1 MSTKAQSGKTVAKLK
16 SITTFLNDAVEG
28 LKNVPFTRAV
38 AAASPWLQ
46 AVGGSIAAAVPPIK
60 FALTLFEKLTAIPD
74 PNELAELAF
83 TLSYEHALA
92 QAVEIVGEPRK
103 LAGTAA
109 EVRKRLR
116 ELEGAIPNNARDFS
130 RISYDDLLLHPFVT
144 WADSIVEEVLREVGY
159 DDVQRRESLNELH
172 PRFVTHFKTLIS
184 HGDTRTKFA
193 PLRERLDAG
202 TSEAS
207 STAALLEHA
216 QYQRALFEERPVF
229 GKEVFALRH
238 VYIDTECGVLPWGK
252 IRDSSEPNARGLDPF
267 QEQNGGRHRL
277 AAKVIDL
284 LSDPKFNDAIVIQGI
299 AGSGKSA
306 FTLWLAAELNR
317 LGLRPIRILLRDVRL
332 DRTRPVAEAL
342 SEAIRYDDESR
353 RGMPS
358 YPRPDDAFSGGAIF
372 KERVRF
378 GQATICPYVLILDGW
393 DEISISVSEG
403 FKVRLDRMLE
413 QLRSEFLLPRDVRVR
428 VVLTGRP
435 SADVASSSF
444 LRKATPVLTVRP
456 LNPDDLQTFIERLSS
471 CINTPPLP
479 SAPGTNWP
487 KFKTT
492 NFDHVLT
499 EYRKDFKNLVNRASE
514 EQSRKTEVFGLPLLA
529 LLAVRLI
536 SEPGA
541 NPDEIIATPTILYR
555 NLVDLTCGAGGK
567 FVESDE
573 PVEQQEQFRLIGGRL
588 RDLLRRTAAALTIR
602 GVENISYVELRLR
615 LKDAI
620 EDLVKTVERVTGDN
634 VLSQL
639 MISYFFKGGHE
650 ELGCEFLHK
659 SFREYLFAEGIIE
672 TLKQYGRRAMTAL
685 PERTPYWKEFE
696 ISDPRYEL
704 SRSLAS
710 QLAPQWLSPELVSHL
725 EELLEWEIGRT
736 AGETD
741 LAVPGA
747 QTTIAVTLSEWIK
760 VRDGLADVWDWWA
773 EGVHLR
779 PQPELSERLDT
790 EFRKPY
796 AQKLV
801 EMSMPIDVPKGTIP
815 EPPRMVV
822 ADAHLGDALFRLN
835 VWTHFFCAKNDGWL
849 AGNKTPAQ
857 LWAQATGIG
866 TGPRRYQTKVGDSK
880 VWILF
885 APYGNNPDYWRNYV
899 ARINAAGWRRPYG
912 LFPTGCNLS
921 GIDLRGAC
929 MGPAWPGIPCTWSFA
944 NLSDVIADFGY
955 FAHHIFN
962 HTLAI
967 KATFSLAFCLR
978 ASFENCDLTG
988 TSFMSLAAQS
998 LRCVGCSLNGASFD
1012 RSSLERAAFVDTD
1025 FTDARFIGAKLSE
1038 ATFDGCTFENTEFL
1052 GLTSVSGATFNRISG
1067 EPVGGTL
1074 LATKS
1079 TELPQ
1084 SFSRVQVVLIE

>member
-1 MSTKAQSGKTVAKLK
+1 MATKAQSGKTVAKLK

-28 LKNVPFTRAV
+28 LKDVPFTKAV
-38 AAASPWLQ
+38 AAASPWVQ

-103 LAGTAA
+103 LAGSAA
-109 EVRKRLR
+109 DVRKRLR
-116 ELEGAIPNNARDFS
+116 ELEGAIPNDARDFT

-144 WADSIVEEVLREVGY
+144 WADGIVEEVLREIGY
-159 DDVQRRESLNELH
+159 DDVQRREFLNELH

-184 HGDTRTKFA
+184 HGDTRAKFA
-193 PLRERLDAG
+193 PLRERLETG
-202 TSEAS
+202 TSDAS

-252 IRDSSEPNARGLDPF
+252 IRDSSEPNVRGLDPF
-267 QEQNGGRHRL
+267 DEKNGGRHRL

-284 LSDPKFNDAIVIQGI
+284 LGDPKFNDAIVIQGI

-317 LGLRPIRILLRDVRL
+317 LGLRPIRILFRNVRL

-353 RGMPS
+353 QGMPG
-358 YPRPDDAFSGGAIF
+358 YPRPDDAFNGGTIF

-413 QLRSEFLLPRDVRVR
+413 QIRTDFFQPREVSVRII
-428 VVLTGRP
+428 LTGRP

-444 LRKATPVLTVRP
+444 LRKATPILTLRP
-456 LNPDDLQTFIERLSS
+456 LNPNDLQTFIERLSS
-471 CINTPPLP
+471 CIENPPLP

-487 KFKTT
+487 KFKPTSFT
-492 NFDHVLT
+492 PVLN
-499 EYRKDFKNLVNRASE
+499 EYRKEK
-514 EQSRKTEVFGLPLLA
+514 SRKTEVFGLPLLA

-541 NPDEIIATPTILYR
+541 NPDEIIATPTVLYR

-588 RDLLRRTAAALTIR
+588 RDLLRRTAAALTMR
-602 GVENISYVELRLR
+602 GAENISYVELRLR
-615 LKDAI
+615 LKEAI
-620 EDLVKTVERVTGDN
+620 EDLVRTVEKVTGDN

-659 SFREYLFAEGIIE
+659 SFREYLFAEGIVE
-672 TLKQYGRRAMTAL
+672 TLKQYGRRVTTAL
-685 PERTPYWKEFE
+685 PERIPYWKEFE
-696 ISDPRYEL
+696 VSDPRYDL

-710 QLAPQWLSPELVSHL
+710 QLSAQWLSREIVSHL

-736 AGETD
+736 VGEID
-741 LAVPGA
+741 LALPSA
-747 QTTIAVTLSEWIK
+747 QPTSPISLSEWFK
-760 VRDGLADVWDWWA
+760 VRDGLADLWDWWA

-779 PQPELSERLDT
+779 PQPQLSERHDT
-790 EFRKPY
+790 EFQKPF

-801 EMSMPIDVPKGTIP
+801 EMSLPIDTPKGAIP

-835 VWTHFFCAKNDGWL
+835 LWTHFFCAKSDGWL
-849 AGNKTPAQ
+849 TEKKTPAQ
-857 LWAQATGIG
+857 LWEGATDVAA
-866 TGPRRYQTKVGDSK
+866 GPRRYQTAVGTSK
-880 VWILF
+880 VWRLF
-885 APYGNNPDYWRNYV
+885 APYGKDPGYWRNYV
-899 ARINAAGWRRPYG
+899 ARINAAGWRLPHG
-912 LFPTGCNLS
+912 TFPAGCNLS
-921 GIDLRGAC
+921 GVDLRLVW
-929 MGPAWPGIPCTWSFA
+929 MEPARPGLSCNWSFA
-944 NLSDVIADFGY
+944 NLTGAVAEHCNFDS
-955 FAHHIFN
+955 HIFS
-962 HTLAI
+962 HTLARD
-967 KATFSLAFCLR
+967 ATFSFAFCLS
-978 ASFENCDLTG
+978 ANLENCDFAAA
-988 TSFMSLAAQS
+988 SFMSFS
-998 LRCVGCSLNGASFD
+998 GNSIECNGSSFKGAEFD
-1012 RSSLERAAFVDTD
+1012 MSNLQWAKFVDTD
-1025 FTDARFIGAKLSE
+1025 FTKAVFKSARLSNAKFTDCKFEQTVFEGGTDISGAK
-1038 ATFDGCTFENTEFL
+1038 
-1052 GLTSVSGATFNRISG
+1052 FNQISG
-1067 EPVGGTL
+1067 EPTGTL
-1074 LATKS
+1074 VATES
-1079 TELPQ
+1079 THFPENFNQ
-1084 SFSRVQVVLIE
+1084 VRVVIIG